1 MANKKLTDTQ
11 RVVLAAAAAK
21 ETGLVLPL
29 PTSLGNNQGTHGII
43 LKGLITRGLIA
54 ERPAQP
60 GETVWQQT
68 DEFGQITLSITPAG
82 LEAIGIAASPET
94 ENPEGNIETGGSVT
108 RQLSVS
114 TQVPSP
120 VAPSPGSGP
129 RAGSKLAILIEL
141 LSRSE
146 GATIPEIMAVTSW
159 QAHSIRGAISGA
171 IKNKLGLTVV
181 SDPTK
186 DRGRVYWIGQPGIAE
201 AEATSASPMSA
212 DERPAHGTVT
222 AERA

>member
-1 MANKKLTDTQ
+1 MWREAD
-11 RVVLAAAAAK
+11 
-21 ETGLVLPL
+21 E
-29 PTSLGNNQGTHGII
+29 LG
-43 LKGLITRGLIA
+43 R
-54 ERPAQP
+54 
-60 GETVWQQT
+60 
-68 DEFGQITLSITPAG
+68 ITLSMTAAG
-82 LEAIGIAASPET
+82 LEAIGIAASPVT
-94 ENPEGNIETGGSVT
+94 ENPEGNIETGG
-108 RQLSVS
+108 RLPPQLAVS
-114 TQVPSP
+114 AQVPGP
-120 VAPSPGSGP
+120 VAPNPGSGP
-129 RAGSKLAILIEL
+129 RAGSKLAILIDL

-146 GATIPEIMAVTSW
+146 CATILEIMEVTSW